1 MFDGMEMR
9 HQGPCLE
16 NAKQLGM
23 KHAHVIYIYIYGRRG
38 GGGLLPE
45 ILKKETVKGQIR
57 SPL

>member
-23 KHAHVIYIYIYGRRG
+23 KHAQAIYIYMADGVVVG
-38 GGGLLPE
+38 CFQ
-45 ILKKETVKGQIR
+45 KF
-57 SPL
+57 